1 MELSKRKN
9 MTKKDLYHY
18 RKCYGTY
25 KAIAPF
31 EIIERNSYREALKLL
46 FHLLIPIM
54 VNVFDL
60 IHNILQ

>member
-1 MELSKRKN
+1 

-46 FHLLIPIM
+46 FHFAQRAYHMPAFTQKIKT
-54 VNVFDL
+54 
-60 IHNILQ
+60 Q